1 MKKCVLLILL
11 SFLLISCGPSESEK
25 IQAQKCESLFEN
37 LYEQQRTSSDLL
49 FQPQGHLS
57 SLVIEVSIA
66 EDIKSN
72 NCYELLKDVD
82 FGTYGF
88 KGLDGDSLYK
98 SLICELGYNVAWYRD
113 YSSGE
118 VDDLTVPSKHCPL
131 GEYFYQEVNRQ
142 N

>member
-1 MKKCVLLILL
+1 MKK
-11 SFLLISCGPSESEK
+11 FLLFTLLTVLFIYCGPSESEK
-25 IQAQKCESLFEN
+25 IQAQKCESLFEK
-37 LYEQQRTSSDLL
+37 LYNQQQTSSNLL

-57 SLVIEVSIA
+57 SLVREVSIA

-131 GEYFYQEVNRQ
+131 GESFYQEING
-142 N
+142 

>member
-1 MKKCVLLILL
+1 MKKFFLFTLLTVLFIY
-11 SFLLISCGPSESEK
+11 CGPSESEK
-25 IQAQKCESLFEN
+25 IQAQECESLFEN
-37 LYEQQRTSSDLL
+37 LYNQQQTSSNLL

-131 GEYFYQEVNRQ
+131 GEYFYQEING
-142 N
+142 